1 MMWLV
6 ILAAAAGTLALRL
19 SFLVAGRHLK
29 LPAWTTRI
37 TDLVFPVAIAAL
49 LGATLR
55 GVATGGLGDFVALL
69 AGMVVTGLIAR
80 RGRSILLAMGA
91 GLATVFVTGLI
102 AVAFAAGT
110 P

>member
-1 MMWLV
+1 
-6 ILAAAAGTLALRL
+6 
-19 SFLVAGRHLK
+19 
-29 LPAWTTRI
+29 
-37 TDLVFPVAIAAL
+37 
-49 LGATLR
+49 
-55 GVATGGLGDFVALL
+55 VALL

-102 AVAFAAGT
+102 AVAFAAGS